1 MSMASVS
8 VIAFLAIFFVLQP
21 LTAPSNFLSPLS
33 PLLAPAFGLF
43 LAELCLKICRM
54 HDFFFLVLVVIILD
68 SLMGLRVYVILSTGS
83 ILNLIFILVWS
94 WMMMMIVFLLLF
106 FILWVQRMSV
116 IRWPVERESARLL
129 KIALSFMNVNAI
141 LAGSRILWLLIKI
154 SSFSLALPPTVSSFS
169 IFNFELVL
177 YFQLTFFL

>member
-54 HDFFFLVLVVIILD
+54 HNFFFLVLVVIILD

-83 ILNLIFILVWS
+83 ILNLIFILV
-94 WMMMMIVFLLLF
+94 
-106 FILWVQRMSV
+106 
-116 IRWPVERESARLL
+116 
-129 KIALSFMNVNAI
+129 
-141 LAGSRILWLLIKI
+141 
-154 SSFSLALPPTVSSFS
+154 
-169 IFNFELVL
+169 
-177 YFQLTFFL
+177 